1 MTAQTSIFF
10 SHLFVQLF
18 HLEIADSVTGGSW
31 FAEGEP
37 DDDMIESAGILL
49 RNFVADKG
57 SLCLSE
63 FCDFLVTSG
72 SLHKSLSRDEV
83 GQLIRS
89 MVFEGFLMMLPP
101 DHALSLQHKQAVYV
115 QNPTYDISRSA
126 VAEIPCT
133 NCSIASLCCNGGYIS
148 PQNCKYMDQW
158 LSMF

>member
-1 MTAQTSIFF
+1 MLLFISCSICCF
-10 SHLFVQLF
+10 QLF

-49 RNFVADKG
+49 RNYVGDKG

-63 FCDFLVTSG
+63 FSDFLVTSG
-72 SLHKSLSRDEV
+72 SLHKSLSREEV

-89 MVFEGFLMMLPP
+89 MVCEGFLLLLPP

-115 QNPTYDISRSA
+115 RNPAYDTSHSL

-133 NCSIASLCCNGGYIS
+133 NCSIASLCCDGGYIS